1 MKFLRYIGCLG
12 LFFVLQSFSYPS
24 VNVASVADKFES
36 ASEFSSQI
44 TMEYDSLHLQQS
56 GLSLKAFAAGLQAM
70 QKISSSLK
78 NPDIITIADF
88 SQSSNAKRLY
98 VIDLRCQEI
107 LFQTYVAHGQNSGG
121 EFATSFSNK
130 SGCHKSS
137 LGCFVT
143 LDPYQGENG
152 LSLRIEGMDRGINDR
167 AFDRAVVIH
176 GADYVSEKFIH
187 DNNRLG
193 RSYGCPAIPVEL
205 TSSIINTI
213 KGGSCIF
220 IYHPAYR
227 GQHPVKKS

>member
-1 MKFLRYIGCLG
+1 MKFLKFIGCLG
-12 LFFVLQSFSYPS
+12 LFFALQSFSYSDRNIISGNDKIES
-24 VNVASVADKFES
+24 V
-36 ASEFSSQI
+36 SEFSSQV

-56 GLSLKAFAAGLQAM
+56 GLSLIAFASGLQAM
-70 QKISSSLK
+70 QKVSSSLK

-98 VIDLRCQEI
+98 VIDLRHQQI
-107 LFQTYVAHGQNSGG
+107 LFQTYVAHGRNSGG

-130 SGCHKSS
+130 PGCYKSS
-137 LGCFVT
+137 LGCFIT
-143 LDPYQGENG
+143 LDPYEGDNG
-152 LSLRIEGMDRGINDR
+152 LSLRIEGMERGINDR

-227 GQHPVKKS
+227 SQHSVKKA